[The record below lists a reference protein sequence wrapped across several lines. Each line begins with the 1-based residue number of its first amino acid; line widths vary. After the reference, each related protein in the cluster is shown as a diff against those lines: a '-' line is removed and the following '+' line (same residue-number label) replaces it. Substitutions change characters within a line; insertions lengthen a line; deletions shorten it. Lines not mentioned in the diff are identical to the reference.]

1 MLLNKI
7 RLLSQIVTPYAP
19 HLVDLAILLG
29 IPLGVIY
36 PDAEYLYID
45 YAFLYKTSVKLHSKR
60 YPPLHLH
67 VHISEESF
75 AILLTNTAANIPIS
89 ETLRNL
95 DILFV

>member
-1 MLLNKI
+1 MHLNKI

-36 PDAEYLYID
+36 PDAKYLYID
-45 YAFLYKTSVKLHSKR
+45 YAFLYKTGVKLHSKR
-60 YPPLHLH
+60 HPLNLH

-75 AILLTNTAANIPIS
+75 ARLLIDTAANIPIS

>member
-1 MLLNKI
+1 MHLNKI

-19 HLVDLAILLG
+19 HLIDLASLLG

-36 PDAEYLYID
+36 PDAKYLYID
-45 YAFLYKTSVKLHSKR
+45 YAFLNKTSVKLHSKR
-60 YPPLHLH
+60 HPLHLH

-75 AILLTNTAANIPIS
+75 TRLLIDTAANIPIS
-89 ETLRNL
+89 ETLRKL